1 MLKTKY
7 ISNNRLFIL
16 TYLFLYKHIRILL
29 KAMHNKRTLVWLVNR
44 LTDKEW
50 YREKLIQLR
59 N

>member
-16 TYLFLYKHIRILL
+16 TYLFLYIHIRILL

-50 YREKLIQLR
+50 YREKLI
-59 N
+59 